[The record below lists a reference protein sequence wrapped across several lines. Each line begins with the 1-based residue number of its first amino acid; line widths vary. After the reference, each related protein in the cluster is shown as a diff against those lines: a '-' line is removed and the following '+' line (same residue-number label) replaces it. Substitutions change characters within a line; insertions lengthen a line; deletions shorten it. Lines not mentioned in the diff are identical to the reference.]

1 MVTECQKGHLPW
13 VHLCVPGFKWT
24 IQHNYG
30 EHVIDVEEPQVSRA
44 DLLKLIETRRKEN
57 WRCEDPR
64 FNTFNFGWRF
74 ALDEIEDYLLGKVEE

>member
-1 MVTECQKGHLPW
+1 M
-13 VHLCVPGFKWT
+13 
-24 IQHNYG
+24 
-30 EHVIDVEEPQVSRA
+30 DVEEPQVSRA